1 MQDRHERPFPPLGA
15 SAFVSLTIAAKRL
28 RSKTSPLM
36 HCASPAHVTFTRR
49 QAIAIFSLTPPA
61 LLCVDPARA
70 SETTSDQISF
80 DTLPCPEA
88 DCRPVQFHDY
98 RVGTGKPVEQGSTI
112 VFKWTGRLADRYGW
126 PIQNE
131 DADEIRLTLGT
142 DRLIKGFEMAI
153 MGMREGGKRRMLIP
167 AELGYLDQK
176 MGPLPASYG
185 DRRRLYATVLNQRR
199 FKRAGDLVID
209 VQLLKVRS
217 GR

>member
-1 MQDRHERPFPPLGA
+1 MTCANLG
-15 SAFVSLTIAAKRL
+15 
-28 RSKTSPLM
+28 
-36 HCASPAHVTFTRR
+36 HVKFTRR
-49 QAIAIFSLTPPA
+49 QAITIFSLIPPS
-61 LLCVDPARA
+61 LLHATRVSA
-70 SETTSDQISF
+70 SDTASDQISF
-80 DTLPCPEA
+80 ETLPCPDA
-88 DCRPVQFHDY
+88 HCRPVEFHDY
-98 RVGTGKPVEQGSTI
+98 RVGTGTPVEQGSTI
-112 VFKWTGRLADRYGW
+112 VFKWTGRLSDRYGW

-131 DADEIRLTLGT
+131 EADEIRITLGR

-167 AELGYLDQK
+167 AELGYLDER

-209 VQLLKVRS
+209 VQLLKVRN